1 MTTPILPGE
10 PFVRV
15 WSPTPGS
22 TSMSTMPSQNKYWQ
36 LPAGWAWMI
45 TVSGVEGRTVRLY
58 RSPSRLFS
66 TRVLIGER
74 LATQKSPLMVYGA
87 SVEFGETAYLSLVV
101 EPLTQADVDARL
113 RATMDLI
120 PRPIQS

>member
-1 MTTPILPGE
+1 MTAPILPGE

-15 WSPTPGS
+15 WSPIPGS
-22 TSMSTMPSQNKYWQ
+22 TSMATMPNNNAYWQ

-45 TVSGVEGRTVRLY
+45 SVSGVEGRTVRLY
-58 RSPSRLFS
+58 RSPTRSYS
-66 TRVLIGER
+66 TQVLIGER
-74 LATQKSPLMVYGA
+74 LATQKSPLMVYGT
-87 SVEFGETAYLSLVV
+87 SVEFGEAAYLSLVV
-101 EPLTQADVDARL
+101 DPLTQADVDARL